1 MDEDLKK
8 KEEENI
14 PTQDTP
20 SSESEYVPS
29 GQDPDSDPETEPY
42 KTNESAS
49 FAPLPP
55 RKRNWKKL
63 IYLLG
68 AILIIVVLF
77 NVFRTITG
85 GSKAPEPTPTPIVE
99 ETPEPTLEEEP
110 TPEPTSS
117 IDSATGLDRAELN
130 VTVQNGSGEAGVAKK
145 AGDLLK
151 DLGYNVVSTGN
162 ADNYEYTDVTVRV
175 KSTEK
180 KYLPLL
186 IKDLSG
192 TYTIGA
198 SSSDLS
204 ASESAEAVV
213 IVGK

>member
-8 KEEENI
+8 KEEDTL
-14 PTQDTP
+14 TQDTP
-20 SSESEYVPS
+20 EQQSEYVPS
-29 GQDPDSDPETEPY
+29 GQDPDSDPEQEPY
-42 KTNESAS
+42 KTTEAAS
-49 FAPLPP
+49 FASLPS

-77 NVFRTITG
+77 NVTRTLTG
-85 GSKAPEPTPTPIVE
+85 GSKTPSPTPTPIVE
-99 ETPEPTLEEEP
+99 ETPEPVVEEP

-117 IDSATGLDRAELN
+117 IDSATGLDRAELS

-151 DLGYNVVSTGN
+151 DLGYNLVSTGN
-162 ADNYEYTDVTVRV
+162 ADNYDYTDVTVRV
-175 KSTEK
+175 KATDK